1 MYPPLK
7 SLKMKNIS
15 LVIFYFLMSHL
26 TSAQVITGHV
36 FVDTNNNGIKDK
48 SEEGIKG
55 AVISDQI
62 TTTETDAGGA
72 YQLKAQGYGFV
83 FVSLPNGYKSLKGNW
98 QKISN
103 TSAIDFPLAKISIPQ
118 EFKFIHASDTHIS
131 EKSVDRMEK
140 LRAIV
145 DQVKPDFVII
155 TGDLVRDA
163 LRVSEKEASGYYE
176 LYLKEIQKF
185 SVPVWSIPGNHEN
198 FGIERH
204 LSLVSQSHPLYG
216 KKMYHHYLGPNY
228 YSFNY
233 GGVHFIGLDDVD
245 FEDLWYYGHV
255 DSVQVA
261 WMKKDLASVSA
272 TTPVITFNHI
282 PFFSGGL
289 SLTTFTETGLS
300 RTLEREKGVLQFRH
314 TVSNAHEL
322 ISILSKYNY
331 PIALSGHYHARQV
344 FWYENDGQKTR
355 YEQTSAVVGPSEEGE
370 IKIPSGVTLYSV
382 KDGKIS
388 EGQFIPLDKK

>member
-1 MYPPLK
+1 
-7 SLKMKNIS
+7 MKRIS
-15 LVIFYFLMSHL
+15 TLL
-26 TSAQVITGHV
+26 TCLILTHYLFAQAITGRV
-36 FVDTNNNGIKDK
+36 FVDTNNNGIQDK
-48 SEEGIKG
+48 NEEGVKS
-55 AVISDQI
+55 VVVSDQVN
-62 TTTETDAGGA
+62 TTITDASGA
-72 YQLKAQGYGFV
+72 YELKAQGNGFV
-83 FVSLPNGYKSLKGNW
+83 FISLPNGYKSKNIW
-98 QKISN
+98 QKISGN
-103 TSAIDFPLAKISIPQ
+103 ASIDFPLVKTSIPQ

-131 EKSVDRMEK
+131 EKSIDRMQK

-145 DQVKPDFVII
+145 DEVKPDFVII

-176 LYLKEIQKF
+176 LYVKEIQKF
-185 SVPVWSIPGNHEN
+185 SVPVWSVPGNHEN

-204 LSLVSQSHPLYG
+204 LSLVSPSHPLYG

-245 FEDLWYYGHV
+245 FEDMWYYGHV
-255 DSVQVA
+255 DSLQVA
-261 WMKKDLASVSA
+261 WLKRDLASVSA

-289 SLTTFTETGLS
+289 SLTTYTESGPA

-322 ISILSKYNY
+322 VSILNKYNY

-344 FWYENDGQKTR
+344 FWYESEGQKIR
-355 YEQTSAVVGPSEEGE
+355 YEQASAVVGPGEEGD
-370 IKIPSGVTLYSV
+370 IKIPSGVTVYVV
-382 KDGKIS
+382 KDGKFS